1 MKHAVVGPDPNVK
14 KSHSSGNVGRKRQI
28 GDCMKVKCPHTHT
41 SEDGAPATRCV
52 EKSLDIRCTG
62 NKYSKRDEV
71 LVDEADCSHEDS
83 HAFVEKAGVTIDPW
97 FQGIP

>member
-1 MKHAVVGPDPNVK
+1 MKSK
-14 KSHSSGNVGRKRQI
+14 MS
-28 GDCMKVKCPHTHT
+28 PHTHT

-52 EKSLDIRCTG
+52 ENPWSIRCTG
-62 NKYSKRDEV
+62 NKYGKRDEV

-97 FQGIP
+97 FQGIL

>member
-1 MKHAVVGPDPNVK
+1 MALIPALRRVTAP
-14 KSHSSGNVGRKRQI
+14 GNVGGKRQDW
-28 GDCMKVKCPHTHT
+28 GLHEKNVHTHT
-41 SEDGAPATRCV
+41 HMSEDGAPATRCV
-52 EKSLDIRCTG
+52 ENPWSIRCTG

-97 FQGIP
+97 LQGIL